1 MTITLTAQENDD
13 LWDEAALQTP
23 PQYDPDVGSKMHAM
37 PEQLGKGYDLIV
49 DLYPDCC
56 LSISSQEFKE
66 DVQIR
71 QHEWDHPVQFG
82 VILSGMSLDSQ
93 VGVLDNRRT
102 VISGSGV
109 QRENSFICSIAQPSL
124 GINLEMSA
132 DRFTTFFPDKNGEL
146 PPELS
151 FLVKGNDW
159 QTLICPKTNPA
170 IGRVAREMICCPY
183 GGVAKRLYLQA
194 KSQELM
200 MLILAPIAADRGNPK
215 PPSRMKPTTIAQ
227 IYAARDLLRLRL
239 EHPPSS
245 LELAQQVGVSDRT
258 LRRGFQELFGTT
270 VFGYLTQQRTI
281 EAERLLREG
290 NMTVAE
296 VANQVGYAHLG
307 CFAAAF
313 KRQFGISPS
322 ECVIGKKMRVK
333 N

>member
-13 LWDEAALQTP
+13 LWDEAAQQIP
-23 PQYDPDVGSKMHAM
+23 PHYDPDVGSKMYAM
-37 PEQLGKGYDLIV
+37 PDRLGKGYSLMV
-49 DLYPDCC
+49 DLYSDCC
-56 LSISSQEFKE
+56 LSIFSLEYSQ

-93 VGVLDNRRT
+93 VGVLDNGRT
-102 VISGSGV
+102 VISGNGV
-109 QRENSFICSIAQPSL
+109 QRENSVVYSSAVPDI
-124 GINLEMSA
+124 GINLEMSPERLTA
-132 DRFTTFFPDKNGEL
+132 LFPDKNGEL

-183 GGVAKRLYLQA
+183 GGVGKRLYLQA

-200 MLILAPIAADRGNPK
+200 MLMLAPIVADRGNPK
-215 PPSRMKPTTIAQ
+215 PPPRMKPTTIAQ

-281 EAERLLREG
+281 EAERLLRHG
-290 NMTVAE
+290 NMTVA
-296 VANQVGYAHLG
+296 
-307 CFAAAF
+307 
-313 KRQFGISPS
+313 
-322 ECVIGKKMRVK
+322 
-333 N
+333 